1 MRISMTRDL
10 LRAALEGSLDGAAYT
25 LHPLFGVLVPEYCP
39 RVPPRLLDPRGTWA
53 DPAAYDE
60 RAAGLAHRFS
70 AHFERFAGRVA
81 PAFTAA
87 CPRTNGPRRAATG
100 ADRCSSQGRGAD
112 GRNWRGDE
120 RARAH
125 P

>member
-10 LRAALEGSLDGAAYT
+10 LRAALEGSLGGAAYT
-25 LHPLFGVLVPEYCP
+25 LHPLFGVLVPEHCP

-70 AHFERFAGRVA
+70 AHFEHFAGRVA

-87 CPRTNGPRRAATG
+87 CPRTT
-100 ADRCSSQGRGAD
+100 
-112 GRNWRGDE
+112 
-120 RARAH
+120 
-125 P
+125 